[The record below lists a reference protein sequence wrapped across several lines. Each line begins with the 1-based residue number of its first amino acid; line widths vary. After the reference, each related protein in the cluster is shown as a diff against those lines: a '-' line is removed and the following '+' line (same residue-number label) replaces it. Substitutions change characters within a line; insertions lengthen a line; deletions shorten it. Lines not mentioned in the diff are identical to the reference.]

1 MPQGT
6 GPGRV
11 PGPGVYVYD
20 PVTGTGTVTPI
31 GGAPVVMDRPVTPVD
46 NAMEKFGFLGL
57 IGAIGLGL
65 AAAPVLYAYSK
76 RKGKGKKAR
85 SDLGD
90 DYTFLALE
98 GASNRSVSL
107 VAAVAPA
114 FALPIAYLGI
124 EDLEQRGI
132 IGGEIGD
139 RVQALIAAGAVA
151 PAIGS
156 VIGSVLGGVG
166 KLAYGLRK

>member
-6 GPGRV
+6 GPGRI
-11 PGPGVYVYD
+11 PGPGVYVYN
-20 PVTGTGTVTPI
+20 PVTGVGTVTPI
-31 GGAPVVMDRPVTPVD
+31 GGAPTVLDRAPTPVD
-46 NAMEKFGFLGL
+46 SAMNLGFLGL

-65 AAAPVLYAYSK
+65 AAAPVIYALSK
-76 RKGKGKKAR
+76 GRKRGKKGR
-85 SDLGD
+85 MDLGD
-90 DYTFLALE
+90 DYAFLALE

-107 VAAVAPA
+107 LAAVAPA

>member
-31 GGAPVVMDRPVTPVD
+31 GGAPTVLDRPPTPVD
-46 NAMEKFGFLGL
+46 SAMNLGFLGL

-65 AAAPVLYAYSK
+65 AAAPVLYTLSK
-76 RKGKGKKAR
+76 SRKRGKKAR
-85 SDLGD
+85 TDLGD

-107 VAAVAPA
+107 LAAVAPA